1 MVGGAW
7 YGRALAL
14 AGALAALAPSLA
26 MWGFTV
32 DDALISLR
40 YAHHLASGAGYRF
53 DALGPSTDG
62 VTPLPWAPLL
72 APLAGGD
79 LVVALERVKA
89 LGIVAWTAAG
99 AVLGSALAEAAA
111 GERRATLHALVALAV
126 VGLAF
131 PLGAWAASGME
142 TGLATA
148 LATCAAASFER
159 PRRAALLAGLAA
171 SLRPELVV
179 WAGIVAGGAA
189 GARAGAA
196 PRAARAARAV
206 ALALGPFA
214 ACALARLAA
223 FGRPAPL
230 SLLAKPSDAAH
241 GMAYAGAA
249 TLVVLTPILALAP
262 LALARSAPRART
274 LALAALAHVLVIVA
288 VGGDWMPYA
297 RLMVPVA
304 PSLALA
310 FVDVGRVARGWS
322 TAARAVLALAVGAF
336 VVRAAPAG
344 RHVHGARK
352 DLIVQA
358 RSALAG
364 AKVVAALDVGWVGA
378 STDAR
383 VVDLAGLTDPAI
395 AALPGGHTSKAVDV
409 AMLLDR
415 GVDAVVVYGEPRLV
429 EQRLLRSALFSERY
443 RLQATLA
450 FGQERAGGRQ
460 RYDLYRLR

>member
-1 MVGGAW
+1 MASASGVQVMLRCGSGSTKISKLRILVLARRSSRAVRWRISATTDPTNARKTAVSFVVFGADCRRVDMVGGAW

-148 LATCAAASFER
+148 LATCAAAWFER

-179 WAGIVAGGAA
+179 WAVIVAGGAA
-189 GARAGAA
+189 AAGSLARGHAARTVALALAPFALCAVVRLVAFGRRAAGAPREA
-196 PRAARAARAV
+196 ERRAARRRLRRRGHGGRADADPRVRAARARARARLVAREDACPRGARARRRDRRRRGRLDAVRAPHGPRRAV
-206 ALALGPFA
+206 ARSSSSTSVAW
-214 ACALARLAA
+214 R
-223 FGRPAPL
+223 GRGRR
-230 SLLAKPSDAAH
+230 SRRCSSPS
-241 GMAYAGAA
+241 
-249 TLVVLTPILALAP
+249 P
-262 LALARSAPRART
+262 
-274 LALAALAHVLVIVA
+274 
-288 VGGDWMPYA
+288 W
-297 RLMVPVA
+297 
-304 PSLALA
+304 
-310 FVDVGRVARGWS
+310 
-322 TAARAVLALAVGAF
+322 
-336 VVRAAPAG
+336 
-344 RHVHGARK
+344 
-352 DLIVQA
+352 
-358 RSALAG
+358 
-364 AKVVAALDVGWVGA
+364 
-378 STDAR
+378 
-383 VVDLAGLTDPAI
+383 
-395 AALPGGHTSKAVDV
+395 
-409 AMLLDR
+409 
-415 GVDAVVVYGEPRLV
+415 
-429 EQRLLRSALFSERY
+429 
-443 RLQATLA
+443 
-450 FGQERAGGRQ
+450 
-460 RYDLYRLR
+460 